1 MAIKLV
7 CAVDDEQ
14 LQKHYEIN
22 KDQPVPSIGKLKNS
36 PRKRK
41 DKVLICGGGPSIRQF
56 HPLIQNWKGDIF
68 ASKTVEYL
76 HNINVTP
83 TYCIHVD
90 AGDNEPNRVFKNKK
104 TAYLLSTQIK
114 PEVFDTAKGC
124 KVYKFN
130 TISSVNWMPDP
141 VIAGGS
147 NSTIQAFFLCA
158 WLGYKEIHVVGF
170 DCGYQDDPNGN
181 LIKNINRNNIDAN
194 PSAQQIIVE
203 SSDKK
208 QRYKSTTEYLG
219 MAQEAAKVIQ
229 ILGREKKIKFH
240 AYGNTTF
247 TMVVNEDVGKGSY
260 TLGEDVPLKWLKAA

>member
-7 CAVDDEQ
+7 CSVDDEQ
-14 LQKHYEIN
+14 LKSHYEIN
-22 KDQPVPSIGKLKNS
+22 KDDPAPWITKLKNGA
-36 PRKRK
+36 RKRK

-56 HPLIQNWKGDIF
+56 HPLIREWKGDIF

-76 HNINVTP
+76 DGIGVTP

-114 PEVFDTAKGC
+114 PEVFATARGC
-124 KVYKFN
+124 KIYKFN

-170 DCGYQDDPNGN
+170 DCGYQNAPGGQ

-194 PSAQQIIVE
+194 PSAQHITVE
-203 SSDKK
+203 SADKT
-208 QRYKSTTEYLG
+208 QRYPSTTEYLG

-240 AYGNTTF
+240 AYGNTVF
-247 TMVVNEDVGKGSY
+247 TMVVNEDVAKGSY
-260 TLGEDVPLKWLKAA
+260 TLGEEVPLRWLKAA

>member
-7 CAVDDEQ
+7 CSVDDEQ
-14 LQKHYEIN
+14 LKLHYEIN
-22 KDQPVPSIGKLKNS
+22 KDDPAPWITKLKNGA
-36 PRKRK
+36 RKRK

-56 HPLIQNWKGDIF
+56 HPLIREWKGDIF

-76 HNINVTP
+76 DGIGVTP

-104 TAYLLSTQIK
+104 TAYLLSTQIN
-114 PEVFDTAKGC
+114 PEVFATARGC
-124 KVYKFN
+124 KIYKFN
-130 TISSVNWMPDP
+130 TISSANWMPDP

-147 NSTIQAFFLCA
+147 NSTIQAFFLCT
-158 WLGYKEIHVVGF
+158 WLGYKEIHIVGF
-170 DCGYQDDPNGN
+170 ACGYQNDPDGQ

-194 PSAQQIIVE
+194 PSAQHIIVE
-203 SSDKK
+203 SGDKT
-208 QRYKSTTEYLG
+208 QQYPSTTEYLG

-240 AYGNTTF
+240 AYGNTVF
-247 TMVVNEDVGKGSY
+247 TMVVNEDVAKGSY
-260 TLGEDVPLKWLKAA
+260 TLGKEVPLRWLKAA

>member
-7 CAVDDEQ
+7 CSVDDEQ
-14 LQKHYEIN
+14 LKLHYEIN
-22 KDQPVPSIGKLKNS
+22 KDDPAPWITKLKNGA
-36 PRKRK
+36 RKRK

-56 HPLIQNWKGDIF
+56 HPLIREWKGDIF

-76 HNINVTP
+76 DGIGVTP

-114 PEVFDTAKGC
+114 PEVFATARGC
-124 KVYKFN
+124 KIYKFN

-158 WLGYKEIHVVGF
+158 WLGYREIHVVGF
-170 DCGYQDDPNGN
+170 DCGYQNDPGGQ
-181 LIKNINRNNIDAN
+181 LIKNINRNNIDVN
-194 PSAQQIIVE
+194 PSAHHIIVE
-203 SSDKK
+203 SADKK
-208 QRYKSTTEYLG
+208 QRHPSTTEYLG

-229 ILGREKKIKFH
+229 ILGRKKKIKFH
-240 AYGNTTF
+240 AYGNTVF
-247 TMVVNEDVGKGSY
+247 TMVVNEDVAKGGYALGK
-260 TLGEDVPLKWLKAA
+260 DVPLRWLKAA